1 MLNNTRDKIWQ
12 IKDDLSS
19 GSWLAKK
26 LGISELL
33 ASLLIHRNITSTD
46 SAKSFLFPKL
56 GALHDPFLLKDMD
69 RAVELIQSFIVKKK
83 KIIIYGDYDADGIT
97 ATSLLY
103 DFFFRLKIPISFYI
117 PHRLEEGYSLNE
129 KAVREIAEDGTNLI
143 ITVDC
148 GINSFSEITLAHKL
162 GMDVIVTDHHQLPS
176 GFKPLC
182 PTINPLRPD
191 SFFPFKEL
199 AGVGLAFY
207 LAIAIRSNLR
217 DTGFFQGTSEPD
229 LRTYLGLVAIGT
241 IADIVPLIEENRILV
256 KSGLTVLTKTWKPG
270 INALLRV
277 SGIKNN
283 QAITTH
289 DIAFKLAPRLNAMGR
304 LGPATRAVHLLTTDD
319 EAEAFS
325 IATQMDSLNTKRQKI
340 QNGIVSECRERID
353 KIDNIERRR
362 TIVLSDSQW
371 HRGVIGIVASKIVDE
386 YYRPT
391 LILNTE
397 GDVLKGSGRSI
408 DGFDLYKALSGLSD
422 LLTQFGGHEY
432 AAGITLEA
440 KNFEEFC
447 DKFEELASKKL
458 DTKDMTPKIEVDT
471 KLGLESISL
480 QLLQD
485 IEMLLPFGHKNPQ
498 PIFWAGPVKVAFS
511 TVVGNDH
518 LKLKIKEKGISFDCI
533 AFGKAAL
540 HPLEGKLVDILF
552 HVEIN
557 TWQGTESIQLVIVDL
572 RINEKVKNA

>member
-1 MLNNTRDKIWQ
+1 VLDNRDKIWQ
-12 IKDDLSS
+12 IKDDPCSALSI
-19 GSWLAKK
+19 ARK
-26 LGISELL
+26 LGISKLL
-33 ASLLIHRNITSTD
+33 ASLLVHRNITSTD

-69 RAVELIQSFIVKKK
+69 RAVELIQSFVVKKK
-83 KIIIYGDYDADGIT
+83 KITIYGDYDADGIT
-97 ATSLLY
+97 ATSLLF
-103 DFFFRLKIPISFYI
+103 DFFLRLKIPISFYI

-129 KAVREIAEDGTNLI
+129 KAVREIAEDGTDLI

-162 GMDVIVTDHHQLPS
+162 GMEVIITDHHQLPS

-191 SFFPFKEL
+191 SSFPFKEL
-199 AGVGLAFY
+199 SGVGLAFY

-217 DTGFFQGTSEPD
+217 DTGFFQDTSEPD
-229 LRTYLGLVAIGT
+229 LRAYLGLVAIGT

-256 KSGLTVLTKTWKPG
+256 KSGLTALTKNRKPG

-283 QAITTH
+283 QAITAH

-304 LGPATRAVHLLTTDD
+304 LGPAMRAVHLLTTDD
-319 EAEAFS
+319 EEEASS
-325 IATQMDSLNTKRQKI
+325 IATQMDTLNAQRQKI
-340 QNGIVSECRERID
+340 QNGIVLECREKID
-353 KIDNIERRR
+353 KMEDLERHR
-362 TIVLSDSQW
+362 TIVLSNPQW

-391 LILNTE
+391 LLFTDE
-397 GDVLKGSGRSI
+397 GDLLKGSGRSI

-432 AAGITLEA
+432 AAGITLES

-447 DKFEELASKKL
+447 DRFEELARKKFN
-458 DTKDMTPKIEVDT
+458 TKDMAPKIEVDT
-471 KLGLESISL
+471 RLGLESINP
-480 QLLQD
+480 QVLQD

-518 LKLKIKEKGISFDCI
+518 LKLTITEKGTTFDCI
-533 AFGKAAL
+533 AFGQAAL
-540 HPLEGKLVDILF
+540 HPLKGKVADILF

-572 RINEKVKNA
+572 RLN

>member
-1 MLNNTRDKIWQ
+1 MLDNSRDTIWQ
-12 IKDDLSS
+12 IKDDPCSASS
-19 GSWLAKK
+19 LAEK

-33 ASLLIHRNITSTD
+33 ATLLIHRNITSTD
-46 SAKSFLFPKL
+46 SAHSFLFPRL
-56 GALHDPFLLKDMD
+56 GALRDPFLLKDMD
-69 RAVELIQSFIVKKK
+69 RAVELIKSLIVKKK
-83 KIIIYGDYDADGIT
+83 KITIYGDYDADGIT
-97 ATSLLY
+97 AASLLY
-103 DFFFRLKIPISFYI
+103 DFFSQLTIPISFYI

-129 KAVREIAEDGTNLI
+129 KAVREIAQDGTNLI

-162 GMDVIVTDHHQLPS
+162 GMEVIVTDHHQLPS
-176 GFKPLC
+176 GFKPFC

-191 SFFPFKEL
+191 SSFPFKEL
-199 AGVGLAFY
+199 SGVGLAFY

-217 DTGFFQGTSEPD
+217 DAGFFQDTTEPD
-229 LRTYLGLVAIGT
+229 LKVYLGLVAIGT
-241 IADIVPLIEENRILV
+241 IADIVPLVEENRIFV
-256 KSGLTVLTKTWKPG
+256 KSGLTVLTKSRKPG

-304 LGPATRAVHLLTTDD
+304 LGSARRAVHLLTTDD
-319 EAEAFS
+319 EVEASS
-325 IATQMDSLNTKRQKI
+325 IATQMDTLNAQRQKI
-340 QNGIVSECRERID
+340 QNGIVLECREKID
-353 KIDNIERRR
+353 KMEDLARHR
-362 TIVLSDSQW
+362 TIVLSYPQW

-391 LILNTE
+391 LLFTDE

-408 DGFDLYKALSGLSD
+408 DGFDLYKALSDLSD

-432 AAGITLEA
+432 AAGITLES

-447 DKFEELASKKL
+447 DRFEELASK
-458 DTKDMTPKIEVDT
+458 TFNTQDMAPKIEVDT
-471 KLGLESISL
+471 KLGLDSINPQVL
-480 QLLQD
+480 HD
-485 IEMLLPFGHKNPQ
+485 IEMLLPFGHKNPR
-498 PIFWAGPVKVAFS
+498 PIFLTGPVQVVFS

-518 LKLKIKEKGISFDCI
+518 LKLTIKEKGTTFDCI
-533 AFGKAAL
+533 AFGKAPL
-540 HPLEGKLVDILF
+540 HPLEGKVVDILF

-557 TWQGTESIQLVIVDL
+557 AWQGTESIQLVIVDI
-572 RINEKVKNA
+572 RIN

>member
-1 MLNNTRDKIWQ
+1 VLNSRDKIWQ
-12 IKDDLSS
+12 IKDDPSS
-19 GSWLAKK
+19 SSWLARK
-26 LGISELL
+26 LGISKLL
-33 ASLLIHRNITSTD
+33 ASLLIHRNITSAD

-56 GALHDPFLLKDMD
+56 GALRDPFLFKDMD
-69 RAVELIQSFIVKKK
+69 RAVELIQSFIIKKK
-83 KIIIYGDYDADGIT
+83 KITIYGDYDADGIT

-103 DFFFRLKIPISFYI
+103 DFFSRLKISISFYI

-129 KAVREIAEDGTNLI
+129 KAVREIAEDGTDLI

-148 GINSFSEITLAHKL
+148 GISSFSEIALAQEL
-162 GMDVIVTDHHQLPS
+162 GMEVIVTDHHQLPS
-176 GFKPLC
+176 GFEPLC

-191 SFFPFKEL
+191 SAFPFREL

-217 DTGFFQGTSEPD
+217 GTGFFQNKSEPD
-229 LRTYLGLVAIGT
+229 LRPYLALVAIGT

-256 KSGLTVLTKTWKPG
+256 KSGLTVLTKSRKPG
-270 INALLRV
+270 IKELLRV
-277 SGIKNN
+277 SGIVNN

-289 DIAFKLAPRLNAMGR
+289 DIAFKLAPRLNAIGR
-304 LGPATRAVHLLTTDD
+304 LGSATRAVHLLTTDD
-319 EAEAFS
+319 EAEASS
-325 IATQMDSLNTKRQKI
+325 IATQMDTLNAQRQKI
-340 QNGIVSECRERID
+340 QNGIVSECRE
-353 KIDNIERRR
+353 KIDTMEDLERHR
-362 TIVLSDSQW
+362 TIVISNPQW

-391 LILNTE
+391 FLFTDE
-397 GDVLKGSGRSI
+397 GDLLKGSGRSI

-432 AAGITLEA
+432 AAGVTLES
-440 KNFEEFC
+440 KNYEEFC
-447 DKFEELASKKL
+447 DRFEELASKKL

-471 KLGLESISL
+471 KLGLESVSP
-480 QLLQD
+480 QLLKD

-540 HPLEGKLVDILF
+540 HPLGGKLLDILF

-572 RINEKVKNA
+572 RVN

>member
-1 MLNNTRDKIWQ
+1 VLNNSRDRIWQ
-12 IKDDLSS
+12 IKDDPCSASS
-19 GSWLAKK
+19 LAKK
-26 LGISELL
+26 LGVSELL
-33 ASLLIHRNITSTD
+33 ASLLIHRNIISTD
-46 SAKSFLFPKL
+46 SAQSFLFPKL
-56 GALHDPFLLKDMD
+56 GALRDPFLLKDMD
-69 RAVELIQSFIVKKK
+69 RAVELTKSFIVEKK
-83 KIIIYGDYDADGIT
+83 KITIYGDYDADGIT

-103 DFFFRLKIPISFYI
+103 DFFSRLHTPVSFYI

-129 KAVREIAEDGTNLI
+129 KAIREIAKDNTWLI

-148 GINSFSEITLAHKL
+148 GISSLSEIALAQEL
-162 GMDVIVTDHHQLPS
+162 GMEVIVTDHHQLPS
-176 GFKPLC
+176 GFEPLC

-191 SFFPFKEL
+191 SSFPFKEL

-217 DTGFFQGTSEPD
+217 DAGFFQDKSEPD
-229 LRTYLGLVAIGT
+229 LRDYLGLVAIGT

-256 KSGLTVLTKTWKPG
+256 KSGLTVLTKTREPG

-325 IATQMDSLNTKRQKI
+325 IATQMDSLNTKRQEI

-353 KIDNIERRR
+353 NIERRR
-362 TIVLSDSQW
+362 TIVLSEPQW
-371 HRGVIGIVASKIVDE
+371 HRGVVGIVASKIVDD

-391 LILNTE
+391 LIFTDE
-397 GDVLKGSGRSI
+397 GGLLKGSGRSI
-408 DGFDLYKALSGLSD
+408 DGFDLYKALSDLSD

-432 AAGITLEA
+432 AAGVTLES
-440 KNFEEFC
+440 KNVEEFC
-447 DKFEELASKKL
+447 DRFEELARKKI
-458 DTKDMTPKIEVDT
+458 DTKDMIPKIEVDT
-471 KLGLESISL
+471 KLGLESINPQTL
-480 QLLQD
+480 KD
-485 IEMLLPFGHKNPQ
+485 IEMLLPFGHKNHQ

-518 LKLKIKEKGISFDCI
+518 LKLTIKEKGTTFDCI

-540 HPLEGKLVDILF
+540 HPLKGKLVNILF

-572 RINEKVKNA
+572 RVN

>member
-1 MLNNTRDKIWQ
+1 VLNNSSDTIWQ
-12 IKDDLSS
+12 IKDDPCSALSFA
-19 GSWLAKK
+19 GK

-33 ASLLIHRNITSTD
+33 ATLLIQRNITSTD
-46 SAKSFLFPKL
+46 SAQSFLFPKL
-56 GALHDPFLLKDMD
+56 RVVRDPFLLKDMD
-69 RAVELIQSFIVKKK
+69 RAAELTKSFIVKKK
-83 KIIIYGDYDADGIT
+83 KITIYGDYDADGIT

-103 DFFFRLKIPISFYI
+103 DFFFQLKIPISFYI

-129 KAVREIAEDGTNLI
+129 KAVREIAEDGTDLI

-162 GMDVIVTDHHQLPS
+162 GMEVIVTDHHQLPS

-191 SFFPFKEL
+191 SSFPFKEL
-199 AGVGLAFY
+199 SGVGLAFY
-207 LAIAIRSNLR
+207 FAIAIRSNLR
-217 DTGFFQGTSEPD
+217 DTGFFQDTSEPD
-229 LRTYLGLVAIGT
+229 LRAYLGLVAIGT

-256 KSGLTVLTKTWKPG
+256 KSGLTVLTKTRKPG

-289 DIAFKLAPRLNAMGR
+289 DIAFKVAPRLNAMGR
-304 LGPATRAVHLLTTDD
+304 LGPATQAVRLLTTDD
-319 EAEAFS
+319 EAEASS
-325 IATQMDSLNTKRQKI
+325 IATQMDTLNGQRQKI
-340 QNGIVSECRERID
+340 QTRIVLECREKID
-353 KIDNIERRR
+353 KMEDLERHR
-362 TIVLSDSQW
+362 TIVLSNPQW

-391 LILNTE
+391 LLFTEE

-422 LLTQFGGHEY
+422 MLTKFGGHEY
-432 AAGITLEA
+432 AAGITLES

-458 DTKDMTPKIEVDT
+458 DTKDMAPKIEVDT
-471 KLGLESISL
+471 RLGLESINP
-480 QLLQD
+480 QVVQD

-498 PIFWAGPVKVAFS
+498 PIFWAGPVKVVFS

-518 LKLKIKEKGISFDCI
+518 LKLKIQEKGTTFDCI
-533 AFGKAAL
+533 AFSKAAL
-540 HPLEGKLVDILF
+540 HPLEGKVADILF

-557 TWQGTESIQLVIVDL
+557 TWQGKESIQLVIVDMH
-572 RINEKVKNA
+572 IN

>member
-1 MLNNTRDKIWQ
+1 VLNNSRDTIWQ
-12 IKDDLSS
+12 IKDDPCSALS
-19 GSWLAKK
+19 LAGK

-33 ASLLIHRNITSTD
+33 AALLIHRNITSAD
-46 SAKSFLFPKL
+46 SAQSFLFPKL
-56 GALHDPFLLKDMD
+56 GALRDPFLLKDMD
-69 RAVELIQSFIVKKK
+69 RAAELTKSFIVEKK
-83 KIIIYGDYDADGIT
+83 KITIYGDYDADGIT

-103 DFFFRLKIPISFYI
+103 DFFSQLKIPISFYI

-129 KAVREIAEDGTNLI
+129 KAVREIAEDGTDLI

-162 GMDVIVTDHHQLPS
+162 GMEVIVTDHHQLPS

-191 SFFPFKEL
+191 SSFPFKEL
-199 AGVGLAFY
+199 SGVGLAFY

-217 DTGFFQGTSEPD
+217 DTGFFQDTSEPD
-229 LRTYLGLVAIGT
+229 LRAYLGLVAIGT

-256 KSGLTVLTKTWKPG
+256 KSGLTVLTKSRKPG
-270 INALLRV
+270 INALLRM

-319 EAEAFS
+319 EAEASS
-325 IATQMDSLNTKRQKI
+325 IATQMDTLNAQRQKI
-340 QNGIVSECRERID
+340 QNGIVSECREKID
-353 KIDNIERRR
+353 KMEDLERHW
-362 TIVLSDSQW
+362 TIVLSNPQW

-391 LILNTE
+391 LLFTDE
-397 GDVLKGSGRSI
+397 GDLLKGSGRSI

-432 AAGITLEA
+432 AAGITLES
-440 KNFEEFC
+440 KNFEAFC
-447 DKFEELASKKL
+447 DRFEELASKKL
-458 DTKDMTPKIEVDT
+458 DTKDMASKIEVDT
-471 KLGLESISL
+471 KLGLESINP
-480 QLLQD
+480 QVLQD

-518 LKLKIKEKGISFDCI
+518 LKLKIQEKGTTFDCI
-533 AFGKAAL
+533 AFGKATL
-540 HPLEGKLVDILF
+540 HPLEGKVADILF

-557 TWQGTESIQLVIVDL
+557 TWQGAESIQLVLVDM
-572 RINEKVKNA
+572 RIN

>member
-1 MLNNTRDKIWQ
+1 VLNNSRDTIWQ
-12 IKDDLSS
+12 IKDDPCSALS
-19 GSWLAKK
+19 LAGK

-33 ASLLIHRNITSTD
+33 ATLLIHRNITSTD
-46 SAKSFLFPKL
+46 SAQSFLFPKL
-56 GALHDPFLLKDMD
+56 GVLRDPFLLKDMD
-69 RAVELIQSFIVKKK
+69 RAAELTKSFIVEKK
-83 KIIIYGDYDADGIT
+83 KITIYGDYDADGIT

-103 DFFFRLKIPISFYI
+103 DFFLSLKIPISFYI

-129 KAVREIAEDGTNLI
+129 KAVREIAEDGTDLI

-162 GMDVIVTDHHQLPS
+162 GMEVIVTDHHQLPS

-191 SFFPFKEL
+191 SSFPFKEL
-199 AGVGLAFY
+199 SGVGLAFY

-217 DTGFFQGTSEPD
+217 DTGFFQDTSEPD
-229 LRTYLGLVAIGT
+229 LRAYLGLVAIGT

-256 KSGLTVLTKTWKPG
+256 KSGLTVLTKTRKPG

-283 QAITTH
+283 QAITTR
-289 DIAFKLAPRLNAMGR
+289 DIAFRLAPRLNAMGR

-319 EAEAFS
+319 ETEALA
-325 IATQMDSLNTKRQKI
+325 IATQMDSLNAQRQKI
-340 QNGIVSECRERID
+340 QNGIVLECRE
-353 KIDNIERRR
+353 KIERMKDLKRHR
-362 TIVLSDSQW
+362 TIVLSDPQW

-391 LILNTE
+391 LLFTDE

-408 DGFDLYKALSGLSD
+408 DGFDLYNALFDLSD
-422 LLTQFGGHEY
+422 LLMQFGGHEY
-432 AAGITLEA
+432 AAGIILES
-440 KNFEEFC
+440 KNIEAFC

-458 DTKDMTPKIEVDT
+458 DTKDMAPKIEVDT
-471 KLGLESISL
+471 KLGLESINL
-480 QLLQD
+480 QTLKD

-498 PIFWAGPVKVAFS
+498 PIFWAGPVKVVFS
-511 TVVGNDH
+511 KAVGNDH
-518 LKLKIKEKGISFDCI
+518 LKLTIQEKGITFDCI
-533 AFGKAAL
+533 AFGQAAL
-540 HPLEGKLVDILF
+540 HPLQGKVVDILF

-572 RINEKVKNA
+572 RLNEKVKSA

>member
-1 MLNNTRDKIWQ
+1 VLNNSRDTIWQ
-12 IKDDLSS
+12 IKDDPCSALS
-19 GSWLAKK
+19 LAGK

-33 ASLLIHRNITSTD
+33 ATLLIHRNITSTD
-46 SAKSFLFPKL
+46 SAQSFLFPKL
-56 GALHDPFLLKDMD
+56 GVLRDPFLLKDMD
-69 RAVELIQSFIVKKK
+69 RATELTKSFIVEKK
-83 KIIIYGDYDADGIT
+83 KITIYGDYDADGIT

-103 DFFFRLKIPISFYI
+103 DFFSRLKIPISFYI

-129 KAVREIAEDGTNLI
+129 KAVREIAEDGTELI

-162 GMDVIVTDHHQLPS
+162 GMEVIVTDHHQLPS
-176 GFKPLC
+176 GFQPLC

-191 SFFPFKEL
+191 SSFPFKEL
-199 AGVGLAFY
+199 SGVGLAFY

-217 DTGFFQGTSEPD
+217 DTGFFQDTSEPD
-229 LRTYLGLVAIGT
+229 LRAYLGLVAIGT

-256 KSGLTVLTKTWKPG
+256 KSGLTVLTKSRKPG

-283 QAITTH
+283 QAITTR
-289 DIAFKLAPRLNAMGR
+289 DIAFRLAPRLNAMGR

-319 EAEAFS
+319 ETEALA
-325 IATQMDSLNTKRQKI
+325 IATQMDSLNAQRQEI
-340 QNGIVSECRERID
+340 QNGIILECRE
-353 KIDNIERRR
+353 KIERMKDLERHR
-362 TIVLSDSQW
+362 TIVLSDPQW

-391 LILNTE
+391 LLFTDE

-408 DGFDLYKALSGLSD
+408 DGFDLYNALFDLSD
-422 LLTQFGGHEY
+422 LLMQFGGHEY
-432 AAGITLEA
+432 AAGITLES
-440 KNFEEFC
+440 KNIEAFC

-458 DTKDMTPKIEVDT
+458 DTKDMAPKIEVDT
-471 KLGLESISL
+471 KLGLESINPQTL
-480 QLLQD
+480 KD

-498 PIFWAGPVKVAFS
+498 PIFWAGPVKVVFS

-518 LKLKIKEKGISFDCI
+518 LKLTIQEKGITFDCI

-540 HPLEGKLVDILF
+540 HPLEGKVVNILF

-572 RINEKVKNA
+572 RLN

>member
-1 MLNNTRDKIWQ
+1 MLNNNRDTVWQ
-12 IKDDLSS
+12 IKDDPCSASS
-19 GSWLAKK
+19 SLAGK

-33 ASLLIHRNITSTD
+33 ATLLIQRDITSTD
-46 SAKSFLFPKL
+46 AAKFFLFPKL
-56 GALHDPFLLKDMD
+56 GVLRDPFLLKDMD
-69 RAVELIQSFIVKKK
+69 RAAELTKSFIVEKK
-83 KIIIYGDYDADGIT
+83 KITIYGDYDADGIT

-103 DFFFRLKIPISFYI
+103 DFFSQLNIPISFYI

-129 KAVREIAEDGTNLI
+129 TAVREVAQDGTDLI

-162 GMDVIVTDHHQLPS
+162 GMEVIVTDHHQLPS

-191 SFFPFKEL
+191 SSFPFKGL
-199 AGVGLAFY
+199 SGVGLAFY

-217 DTGFFQGTSEPD
+217 DTGFFQDTSEPD
-229 LRTYLGLVAIGT
+229 LRAYLGLVAIGT
-241 IADIVPLIEENRILV
+241 IADIVPLIEENRIFV
-256 KSGLTVLTKTWKPG
+256 KSGLAVLTKSRKPG

-277 SGIKNN
+277 SDIKNN

-319 EAEAFS
+319 EAEASS
-325 IATQMDSLNTKRQKI
+325 IATQMDTLNAQRQKI
-340 QNGIVSECRERID
+340 QNEIVSECRKKID
-353 KIDNIERRR
+353 KMQDLERHR
-362 TIVLSDSQW
+362 TIVLSNPQW

-391 LILNTE
+391 LLFTDE
-397 GDVLKGSGRSI
+397 GDLLKGSGRSI
-408 DGFDLYKALSGLSD
+408 DGFDLYKALSGMSD

-432 AAGITLEA
+432 AAGITLKT

-447 DKFEELASKKL
+447 DRFEELASNKL
-458 DTKDMTPKIEVDT
+458 DIKDMAPKIDVDT
-471 KLGLESISL
+471 RLGLESVNT
-480 QLLQD
+480 QVLQD
-485 IEMLLPFGHKNPQ
+485 LEMLLPFGHKNPR
-498 PIFWAGPVKVAFS
+498 PIFWTGPVKVSFS

-518 LKLKIKEKGISFDCI
+518 LKLIIKEKGTTFDCI
-533 AFGKAAL
+533 AFGKAPL
-540 HPLEGKLVDILF
+540 HPLEGKVADILF

-557 TWQGTESIQLVIVDL
+557 TWQGIESVQLVIVDIRL
-572 RINEKVKNA
+572 N

>member
-1 MLNNTRDKIWQ
+1 VLNNSRDTIWQ
-12 IKDDLSS
+12 IKDDPCSALS
-19 GSWLAKK
+19 LAGK

-33 ASLLIHRNITSTD
+33 ATLLIQRNITSTD

-56 GALHDPFLLKDMD
+56 RVVRDPFLLKDMD
-69 RAVELIQSFIVKKK
+69 RAAELTKSFIVEKK
-83 KIIIYGDYDADGIT
+83 KITIYGDYDADGIT

-103 DFFFRLKIPISFYI
+103 DFFLRLKIPISFYI

-129 KAVREIAEDGTNLI
+129 KAVREIAEDGTDLI

-148 GINSFSEITLAHKL
+148 GINSFSEIALAHKL
-162 GMDVIVTDHHQLPS
+162 GMEVVVTDHHQLPS
-176 GFKPLC
+176 GFEPLC

-191 SFFPFKEL
+191 SSFPFKEL

-217 DTGFFQGTSEPD
+217 EIGFFQNKSEPD
-229 LRTYLGLVAIGT
+229 LKPYLDLVAIGT

-256 KSGLTVLTKTWKPG
+256 KKGLAVLKETRRPG
-270 INALLRV
+270 IKALLKV

-319 EAEAFS
+319 EVEASS
-325 IATQMDSLNTKRQKI
+325 IANQMDSLNAQRQEI
-340 QNGIVSECRERID
+340 QNGIVLECRG
-353 KIDNIERRR
+353 KIDEMKDLERHR
-362 TIVLSDSQW
+362 TIVLSNPQW
-371 HRGVIGIVASKIVDE
+371 HRGVVGIVASKIVDE

-391 LILNTE
+391 LIFTDE
-397 GDVLKGSGRSI
+397 GDLLKGSGRSI
-408 DGFDLYKALSGLSD
+408 DGFDLYNALFDLSD
-422 LLTQFGGHEY
+422 LLMQFGGHEY
-432 AAGITLEA
+432 AAGITLES
-440 KNFEEFC
+440 KNIEAFC
-447 DKFEELASKKL
+447 DKFEELARKKI
-458 DTKDMTPKIEVDT
+458 DTKDMIPKIEVDT
-471 KLGLESISL
+471 KLGLESINPQTL
-480 QLLQD
+480 KD

-498 PIFWAGPVKVAFS
+498 PIFWAGPVRVVFS

-518 LKLKIKEKGISFDCI
+518 LKLKIKEKGTAFDCI
-533 AFGKAAL
+533 AFGQAAL
-540 HPLEGKLVDILF
+540 HPLEGKLVNILF

-557 TWQGTESIQLVIVDL
+557 TWQGMESIQLVIVDL
-572 RINEKVKNA
+572 RIN

>member
-1 MLNNTRDKIWQ
+1 
-12 IKDDLSS
+12 
-19 GSWLAKK
+19 
-26 LGISELL
+26 
-33 ASLLIHRNITSTD
+33 
-46 SAKSFLFPKL
+46 
-56 GALHDPFLLKDMD
+56 
-69 RAVELIQSFIVKKK
+69 
-83 KIIIYGDYDADGIT
+83 
-97 ATSLLY
+97 
-103 DFFFRLKIPISFYI
+103 
-117 PHRLEEGYSLNE
+117 
-129 KAVREIAEDGTNLI
+129 
-143 ITVDC
+143 
-148 GINSFSEITLAHKL
+148 
-162 GMDVIVTDHHQLPS
+162 
-176 GFKPLC
+176 
-182 PTINPLRPD
+182 
-191 SFFPFKEL
+191 
-199 AGVGLAFY
+199 
-207 LAIAIRSNLR
+207 
-217 DTGFFQGTSEPD
+217 
-229 LRTYLGLVAIGT
+229 
-241 IADIVPLIEENRILV
+241 
-256 KSGLTVLTKTWKPG
+256 
-270 INALLRV
+270 
-277 SGIKNN
+277 
-283 QAITTH
+283 
-289 DIAFKLAPRLNAMGR
+289 
-304 LGPATRAVHLLTTDD
+304 
-319 EAEAFS
+319 
-325 IATQMDSLNTKRQKI
+325 
-340 QNGIVSECRERID
+340 
-353 KIDNIERRR
+353 
-362 TIVLSDSQW
+362 
-371 HRGVIGIVASKIVDE
+371 VIGIVASKIVDE

-518 LKLKIKEKGISFDCI
+518 LKLTIKEKGISFDCI

>member
-1 MLNNTRDKIWQ
+1 VLNNNRDKIWQ
-12 IKDDLSS
+12 IKDDPSS
-19 GSWLAKK
+19 ASWLARN
-26 LGISELL
+26 LGISRLL
-33 ASLLIHRNITSTD
+33 ASLLVHRNITSTD
-46 SAKSFLFPKL
+46 SAQSFLFPKL
-56 GALHDPFLLKDMD
+56 GVLRDPFLLKDMD
-69 RAVELIQSFIVKKK
+69 KAVELIQSFIVEKK
-83 KIIIYGDYDADGIT
+83 KITIFGDYDADGIT

-103 DFFFRLKIPISFYI
+103 DFFSRLKTPISFYI

-129 KAVREIAEDGTNLI
+129 KAVREIANGNTGLI

-148 GINSFSEITLAHKL
+148 GISSFSEIALAQKL
-162 GMDVIVTDHHQLPS
+162 GMEIIVTDHHQLPS

-191 SFFPFKEL
+191 SAFPFREL

-207 LAIAIRSNLR
+207 LAIAMRSNLR
-217 DTGFFQGTSEPD
+217 DTGFFQDTSEPD

-241 IADIVPLIEENRILV
+241 VADIVPLIEENRILV
-256 KSGLTVLTKTWKPG
+256 KSGLTVLAETQKPG
-270 INALLRV
+270 IKELLRV
-277 SGIKNN
+277 SGINNN

-289 DIAFKLAPRLNAMGR
+289 DIAFKLAPRLNAIGR

-319 EAEAFS
+319 EAEASS
-325 IATQMDSLNTKRQKI
+325 IATQMDTLNTQRQKI
-340 QNGIVSECRERID
+340 QNGIVSECRKKID
-353 KIDNIERRR
+353 KMEDLERNR
-362 TIVLSDSQW
+362 TIVLSNPQW
-371 HRGVIGIVASKIVDE
+371 HRGVVGIVASKIVDE

-391 LILNTE
+391 LILNVE
-397 GDVLKGSGRSI
+397 GDLLKGSARSI
-408 DGFDLYKALSGLSD
+408 DGFDLYKALSDLSD

-432 AAGITLEA
+432 AAGVTLES
-440 KNFEEFC
+440 KNYEEFC
-447 DKFEELASKKL
+447 DRFEELASKKL

-471 KLGLESISL
+471 KLGLESVSP
-480 QLLQD
+480 QLLKD

-511 TVVGNDH
+511 TVVGKDH

-540 HPLEGKLVDILF
+540 HPLEGKLLDILF

-572 RINEKVKNA
+572 RIN

>member
-1 MLNNTRDKIWQ
+1 MLDNSRDKIWQ
-12 IKDDLSS
+12 IKDDSCSASS
-19 GSWLAKK
+19 LARK
-26 LGISELL
+26 LGVSKLL

-46 SAKSFLFPKL
+46 SAQSFLFPKL

-83 KIIIYGDYDADGIT
+83 KITIYGDYDADGIT
-97 ATSLLY
+97 ATSLLF
-103 DFFFRLKIPISFYI
+103 DFFSRLKIPISFYI

-129 KAVREIAEDGTNLI
+129 KAVREIAEDGTDLI

-148 GINSFSEITLAHKL
+148 GINSFSEIALAHKL
-162 GMDVIVTDHHQLPS
+162 GMEVVVTDHHQLPS
-176 GFKPLC
+176 GFEPLC

-191 SFFPFKEL
+191 SSFPFKEL

-217 DTGFFQGTSEPD
+217 EIGFFQNKSEPD
-229 LRTYLGLVAIGT
+229 LKPYLDLVAIGT

-256 KSGLTVLTKTWKPG
+256 KKGLAVLKETRRPG
-270 INALLRV
+270 IKALLKV

-319 EAEAFS
+319 EVEASS
-325 IATQMDSLNTKRQKI
+325 IANQMDSLNAQRQEI
-340 QNGIVSECRERID
+340 QNGIVLECRG
-353 KIDNIERRR
+353 KIDEMKDLERHR
-362 TIVLSDSQW
+362 TIVLSNPQW
-371 HRGVIGIVASKIVDE
+371 HRGVVGIVASKIVDE

-391 LILNTE
+391 LIFTDE
-397 GDVLKGSGRSI
+397 GDLLKGSGRSI
-408 DGFDLYKALSGLSD
+408 DGFDLYNALFDLSD
-422 LLTQFGGHEY
+422 LLMQFGGHEY
-432 AAGITLEA
+432 AAGITLES
-440 KNFEEFC
+440 KNIEAFC
-447 DKFEELASKKL
+447 DKFEELARKKI
-458 DTKDMTPKIEVDT
+458 DTKDMIPKIEVDT
-471 KLGLESISL
+471 KLGLESINPQTL
-480 QLLQD
+480 KD

-498 PIFWAGPVKVAFS
+498 PIFWAGPVRVVFS

-518 LKLKIKEKGISFDCI
+518 LKLKIKEKGTAFDCI
-533 AFGKAAL
+533 AFGQAAL
-540 HPLEGKLVDILF
+540 HPLEGKLVNILF

-557 TWQGTESIQLVIVDL
+557 TWQGMESIQLVIVDL
-572 RINEKVKNA
+572 RIN

>member
-1 MLNNTRDKIWQ
+1 VLNNNRDKIWQ
-12 IKDDLSS
+12 IKDDPSS
-19 GSWLAKK
+19 ASWLARN
-26 LGISELL
+26 LGISRLL
-33 ASLLIHRNITSTD
+33 ASLLVHRNITSTD
-46 SAKSFLFPKL
+46 SAQSFLFPKL
-56 GALHDPFLLKDMD
+56 GVLRDPFLLKDMD
-69 RAVELIQSFIVKKK
+69 KAVELIQSFIVEKK
-83 KIIIYGDYDADGIT
+83 KITIFGDYDADGIT

-103 DFFFRLKIPISFYI
+103 DFFSRLKTPISFYI

-129 KAVREIAEDGTNLI
+129 KAVREIANGNTGLI

-148 GINSFSEITLAHKL
+148 GISSFSEIALAQEL
-162 GMDVIVTDHHQLPS
+162 GMEIIITDHHQLPS

-191 SFFPFKEL
+191 SAFPFREL

-207 LAIAIRSNLR
+207 LAIAMRSNLR
-217 DTGFFQGTSEPD
+217 DTGFFQDTSEPD

-241 IADIVPLIEENRILV
+241 VADIVPLIEENRILV
-256 KSGLTVLTKTWKPG
+256 KSGLTVLAETQKPG
-270 INALLRV
+270 IKELLRV
-277 SGIKNN
+277 SGINNN

-289 DIAFKLAPRLNAMGR
+289 DIAFKLAPRLNAIGR

-319 EAEAFS
+319 EAEASS
-325 IATQMDSLNTKRQKI
+325 IATQMDTLNTQRQKI
-340 QNGIVSECRERID
+340 QNGIVSECRKKID
-353 KIDNIERRR
+353 KMEDLERNR
-362 TIVLSDSQW
+362 TIVLSNPQW
-371 HRGVIGIVASKIVDE
+371 HRGVVGIVASKIVDE

-391 LILNTE
+391 LILNVE
-397 GDVLKGSGRSI
+397 GDLLKGSARSI
-408 DGFDLYKALSGLSD
+408 DGFDLYKALSDLSD

-432 AAGITLEA
+432 AAGVTLES
-440 KNFEEFC
+440 KNYEEFC
-447 DKFEELASKKL
+447 DRFEELASKKL

-471 KLGLESISL
+471 KLGLESVSP
-480 QLLQD
+480 QLLKD

-511 TVVGNDH
+511 TVVGKDH

-540 HPLEGKLVDILF
+540 HPLDGKVVDILF

-572 RINEKVKNA
+572 RIN